1 MKYDHGPGSKHA
13 ELLGLKMVK
22 WLVFSV
28 ALMTSLLMGCND
40 TSRAPSTMPV
50 KKPPPELAKG
60 ETLFNESCA
69 GCHGKGAV
77 GTDRGPTFLS
87 KIYAPN
93 HHGDAAF
100 LLAPQKGVRAHHWK
114 FGNMPKISGIEPEEI
129 KLIIPYIRW
138 LQKEAG
144 IT

>member
-1 MKYDHGPGSKHA
+1 
-13 ELLGLKMVK
+13 MVK
-22 WLVFSV
+22 SMILSGVVMTTLLV
-28 ALMTSLLMGCND
+28 GCND
-40 TSRAPSTMPV
+40 SGHAPSPRSV
-50 KKPPPELAKG
+50 KKAPFELAKG

-100 LLAPQKGVRAHHWK
+100 LLAPQRGVRAHHWK
-114 FGNMPKISGIEPEEI
+114 FGNMPKISGLETEEI
-129 KLIIPYIRW
+129 KSIIPYIRW
-138 LQKEAG
+138 LQEEAG